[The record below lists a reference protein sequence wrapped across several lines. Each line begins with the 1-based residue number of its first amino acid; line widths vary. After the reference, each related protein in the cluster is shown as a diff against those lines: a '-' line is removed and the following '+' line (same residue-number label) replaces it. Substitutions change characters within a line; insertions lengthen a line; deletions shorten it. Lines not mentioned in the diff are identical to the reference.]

1 MGLCALR
8 SVARFVSQRVPSGD
22 LNNHHVKGREFQTW
36 DRWSQCFWE
45 GLARSIRRIV
55 SEIILL
61 FSDVGM
67 SRLIEFRLI
76 SVPIHA
82 KKEHAA

>member
-1 MGLCALR
+1 MFRTMLAIA
-8 SVARFVSQRVPSGD
+8 VAAAGVAAAVAQ
-22 LNNHHVKGREFQTW
+22 KQTW

-45 GLARSIRRIV
+45 GLAQSIRRIV

-76 SVPIHA
+76 SVPMHA